1 MCGTPRKEGDDMSRV
16 KGRARKGFTRLYEH
30 GHHDDIRYRGP
41 LSYQSFQVLGW
52 LCIVAAT
59 AAMMIHLGIRINPDL
74 KGRLSRSD
82 NLMETFADLALPLL
96 MIANFA
102 RILGNSEGYGQQL
115 LRNGLAM
122 LGVFAVFNLT
132 FYHFFIGSFKL
143 VSAKPDDVMPLVME
157 TFHNA
162 NGSGFAAFNLFVDLF
177 LCTLFMFFLDYR
189 PRRVF
194 VGKRLIAFRLFA
206 VLPVGYEVASILLRG
221 ASATGRIRLPVW
233 SFPLLTVKPPIAFI
247 VFMLMA
253 LFIKAREWRYC
264 RNGNTHADYEAFLN
278 TNRNSLHFSLFMALL
293 LAVAGIVDFCLLLYT
308 MDASRIARTMTF
320 AVAAGIGESTPLLF
334 VAPLMPLL
342 SYTRRPW
349 LKENDILI
357 PIAGVMLALFVVFQ
371 GGYQILAVSKVPPI
385 DFKEVKSLLEELA
398 LLMTMR

>member
-1 MCGTPRKEGDDMSRV
+1 
-16 KGRARKGFTRLYEH
+16 
-30 GHHDDIRYRGP
+30 
-41 LSYQSFQVLGW
+41 
-52 LCIVAAT
+52 
-59 AAMMIHLGIRINPDL
+59 
-74 KGRLSRSD
+74 
-82 NLMETFADLALPLL
+82 METFADLALPLL
-96 MIANFA
+96 LIANFA

-115 LRNGLAM
+115 LRNGVAM
-122 LGVFAVFNLT
+122 LGVFAVFNLA
-132 FYHFFIGSFKL
+132 FYHFFVGSFKL
-143 VSAKPDDVMPLVME
+143 VSAKPDEVMPLVME
-157 TFHNA
+157 TFHDA
-162 NGSGFAAFNLFVDLF
+162 NGFGFAAFNLFVDLF
-177 LCTLFMFFLDYR
+177 LCTLFMFFLNYR

-194 VGKRLIAFRLFA
+194 VGKWLIAFRLFA

-264 RNGNTHADYEAFLN
+264 RNGNTHADYDAFLN

-308 MDASRIARTMTF
+308 MDASRIARTITF

-398 LLMTMR
+398 LLMTKG

>member
-1 MCGTPRKEGDDMSRV
+1 MSRE
-16 KGRARKGFTRLYEH
+16 KGQARRGFAKLYEH

-59 AAMMIHLGIRINPDL
+59 VAMMINLGIRINPGM
-74 KGRLSRSD
+74 KGRLSRAGE
-82 NLMETFADLALPLL
+82 LMETIADLALPLL
-96 MIANFA
+96 LIANFA
-102 RILGNSEGYGQQL
+102 RILGNAEGYGQQL

-122 LGVFAVFNLT
+122 LGVFAAFNVA
-132 FYHFFIGSFKL
+132 FHHFFVGSLKL
-143 VSAKPDDVMPLVME
+143 VSARPGDVMPLVME
-157 TFHNA
+157 TFHKA

-177 LCTLFMFFLDYR
+177 LCTLFMFFLNYR

-206 VLPVGYEVASILLRG
+206 ALPVGYEVASILLRAG
-221 ASATGRIRLPVW
+221 SATGRVALPVW

-253 LFIKAREWRYC
+253 VFIKIREWRYC
-264 RNGNTHADYEAFLN
+264 RNGNTHADYQAFLK

-293 LAVAGIVDFCLLLYT
+293 LAIAGIVDFCLMLYVMNPDRV
-308 MDASRIARTMTF
+308 MDRLTF
-320 AVAAGIGESTPLLF
+320 GIAAGIGESTPLLF
-334 VAPLMPLL
+334 AAPLMPLL
-342 SYTRRPW
+342 SYTRKPR
-349 LKENDILI
+349 LKEMDMLI
-357 PIAGVMLALFVVFQ
+357 PVAGVALALIVLFQ

-385 DFKEVKSLLEELA
+385 DFQEVKSLLEELA
-398 LLMTMR
+398 LLMTVR